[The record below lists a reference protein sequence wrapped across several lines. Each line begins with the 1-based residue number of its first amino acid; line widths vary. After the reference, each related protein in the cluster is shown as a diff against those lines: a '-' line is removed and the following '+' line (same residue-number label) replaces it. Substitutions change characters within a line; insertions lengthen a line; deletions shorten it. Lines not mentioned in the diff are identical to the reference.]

1 VAASNGINGTVP
13 SRIEPL
19 LKWPGGKRWLAP
31 ELAPILS
38 AECRGRY
45 FEPFLGG
52 GAVFLA
58 LQPARAVLSD
68 NNAELI
74 ESLDVLRSAP
84 DGVLERLWRFSN
96 SADCYYSVR
105 ASRPTTPVGAAARF
119 IYLNRTCWGGIYR
132 LNRRGEFNVP
142 FGDSG
147 RVICRKRDLEENAR
161 SLSRA
166 KLLCRDFETS
176 MGQAKAG
183 DVIYADPP
191 YTTKGQNNGFVR
203 YNERLFAWKD
213 QKRLAAA
220 ARAAARRGAFVAVS
234 GLWHKDVL
242 GLYPG
247 WCRMRLDRP
256 SNVAGDPAYRGRAHE
271 VVLFSRTPSVLKN
284 GSLRSSLVIRP

>member
-1 VAASNGINGTVP
+1 M
-13 SRIEPL
+13 
-19 LKWPGGKRWLAP
+19 AP

-68 NNAELI
+68 NNTELI
-74 ESLDVLRSAP
+74 ESLNVLRSVP

-105 ASRPTTPVGAAARF
+105 ASRPTTGVGTAARF

-166 KLLCRDFETS
+166 KLLCRDFEAS
-176 MGQAKAG
+176 MRQAKAG

-191 YTTKGQNNGFVR
+191 YTTKGHNNGFVR

-220 ARAAARRGAFVAVS
+220 ARAATRRGAFVAVS

-271 VVLFSRTPSVLKN
+271 VVLFSRIPSALKN